1 MTIRVL
7 LVEDSP
13 LAIVVLKRI
22 LNSSEQI
29 EVVGEAGTGLEAL
42 KLIPKVQPDVI
53 CTDLHMPHMNGLELT
68 SKVMALYPRPILV
81 ISVSVQQEDTD
92 QIFELLDAGAV
103 DIFPKPSA
111 AMAKDNQLLQQ
122 ELINKIKILSGV
134 KVFTKNRKSI
144 LGKQKQGS
152 FGKGKLPEM
161 DYSNNQ
167 NQISGVSQTGNPAA
181 LSSNYS
187 SKPRIVVIGAS
198 TGGPQ
203 ALNGVFTQL
212 PSNFPLPIICVQ
224 HISLGFL
231 QGFIDW
237 LASNCPLPVHIA
249 QPGDIPQPR
258 RIYFAPEQQHLEFDA
273 MGRFI
278 CSDSEPLEGHRPSV
292 TVTFESVA
300 KFYGKATVGI
310 LLTGMGRDGAT
321 GMQTIAEVG
330 GLTIAQDEAT
340 SLVFGMPKE
349 AIALGA
355 AKEVLPID
363 AIAPRLRE
371 LCLLKL
377 ET

>member
-13 LAIVVLKRI
+13 IALVVLKRI

-42 KLIPKVQPDVI
+42 NLIPKVQPDVI
-53 CTDLHMPHMNGLELT
+53 CTDLHMPQMNGLELT
-68 SKVMALYPRPILV
+68 SEVMALYPRPILV
-81 ISVSVQQEDTD
+81 ISVSVQQENTD
-92 QIFELLDAGAV
+92 QIFKLLDAGAV

-111 AMAKDNQLLQQ
+111 AMARDNQLLQQ
-122 ELINKIKILSGV
+122 QLINKIKILSGV
-134 KVFTKNRKSI
+134 KVFKKNRNSI

-152 FGKGKLPEM
+152 SGKGKLPEM
-161 DYSNNQ
+161 DYSTNQ
-167 NQISGVSQTGNPAA
+167 NQIGGVSHTANPAA
-181 LSSNYS
+181 FSSNYS
-187 SKPRIVVIGAS
+187 SKPKIVVIGAS

-203 ALNGVFTQL
+203 ALNEVFTQL
-212 PSNFPLPIICVQ
+212 PSDFPLPVICVQ
-224 HISLGFL
+224 HISIGFL

-237 LASNCPLPVHIA
+237 LASNCSLPVQIA
-249 QPGDIPQPR
+249 QPGDMPQPR
-258 RIYFAPEQQHLEFDA
+258 RIYFAPEQQHLELDP

-278 CSDSEPLEGHRPSV
+278 CSDSEPVEGHRPSV

-300 KFYGKATVGI
+300 KFYRKATVGI

-321 GMQTIAEVG
+321 GMETIAEVG

-340 SLVFGMPKE
+340 SLVFGMPKQ

-377 ET
+377 KT

>member
-42 KLIPKVQPDVI
+42 NLIPKVQPDVI

-111 AMAKDNQLLQQ
+111 GMARENQLIQQ

-144 LGKQKQGS
+144 LGTQKQGS
-152 FGKGKLPEM
+152 SGKGKLPEM
-161 DYSNNQ
+161 DYSTNQ
-167 NQISGVSQTGNPAA
+167 NQIGGVSQTGNRAA
-181 LSSNYS
+181 FSYHYS
-187 SKPRIVVIGAS
+187 SKPKIVVIGAS

-203 ALNGVFTQL
+203 ALNEVFTQL

-237 LASNCPLPVHIA
+237 LASNCPLPVQIA
-249 QPGDIPQPR
+249 QPGDMPQPR
-258 RIYFAPEQQHLEFDA
+258 RIYFAPEQQHLELDA

-300 KFYGKATVGI
+300 KFYRKATVGI

-321 GMQTIAEVG
+321 GMHTIAEVG